1 MKKIFNLLKLGL
13 KNPRYYIE
21 SINVPWKY
29 IHLVAFGSI
38 LVMTLALFINIIPTF
53 SRISQDFSNAV
64 EYIPE
69 YTLSEGTLNIA
80 DGEKPL
86 YYQSDSVQIVI
97 DDSINSEMGFESEIS
112 EKQRTM
118 LEPNAPF
125 GIFIIEDYAFLTVGE
140 TVQEIPGY
148 DYLFANQHRFE
159 LFLNYIAE
167 ESFSMNAMVFFI
179 ILVSSFFVYWFQ
191 ILLIS
196 IMAGFFNVRLT
207 RTIDF
212 KSRIKLTVVISFIP
226 ILLLEAMSIIIPGF
240 VATQFTLATITLFLL
255 YLAFKNHTK
264 FIHTI
269 MNNLDQIDTADM
281 EQKEK
286 DEDNEESD
294 KKSDN
299 TDK

>member
-38 LVMTLALFINIIPTF
+38 LAMTLAMFVNIIPVF
-53 SRISQDFSNAV
+53 SQISDDLSNAV

-69 YTLSEGTLNIA
+69 YSLSEGTLNIA
-80 DGEKPL
+80 EGEKPL

-97 DDSINSEMGFESEIS
+97 DDSINTEMGFETEIPA
-112 EKQRTM
+112 EQREM
-118 LEPNAPF
+118 LMPSSPF

-140 TVQEIPGY
+140 VVQEIPGY
-148 DYLFANQHRFE
+148 DYLFANNHRFE
-159 LFLNYIAE
+159 LFLNYIVE
-167 ESFSMNAMVFFI
+167 ESFSINTMMFVVM
-179 ILVSSFFVYWFQ
+179 LVTAFFVYWFQ
-191 ILLIS
+191 IILIS

-207 RTIDF
+207 RAINF
-212 KSRIKLTVVISFIP
+212 KARLKLTVVISFVP
-226 ILLLEAMSIIIPGF
+226 ILLLELMSILIPGF
-240 VATQFTLATITLFLL
+240 VATQFTLAAITLFLL

-269 MNNLDQIDTADM
+269 MNNLDDIDTIDL
-281 EQKEK
+281 EFKDDEDSDEK
-286 DEDNEESD
+286 DDDENDDN
-294 KKSDN
+294 K
-299 TDK
+299 

>member
-38 LVMTLALFINIIPTF
+38 LAMTLAMFVNIIPIF
-53 SRISQDFSNAV
+53 SQISDDFSNAV

-69 YTLSEGTLNIA
+69 YSLSEGTLNLA
-80 DGEKPL
+80 EGEKPL

-97 DDSINSEMGFESEIS
+97 DDSINTEMGFETEVPA
-112 EKQRTM
+112 EQREM
-118 LEPNAPF
+118 LMPNSPF

-140 TVQEIPGY
+140 AVQEIPGY
-148 DYLFANQHRFE
+148 DYLFANNHRFE
-159 LFLNYIAE
+159 LFLNYIVE
-167 ESFSMNAMVFFI
+167 ESFSINTMMFVVM
-179 ILVSSFFVYWFQ
+179 LVTAFFVYWFQ
-191 ILLIS
+191 IILIS

-207 RTIDF
+207 RAINF
-212 KSRIKLTVVISFIP
+212 KARLKLTVVISFVP
-226 ILLLEAMSIIIPGF
+226 ILLLELMSILIPGF
-240 VATQFTLATITLFLL
+240 VATQFTLAAITLFLL

-269 MNNLDQIDTADM
+269 MNNLDEIDTIDLDFKDDT
-281 EQKEK
+281 ESQDNDDDEEK
-286 DEDNEESD
+286 
-294 KKSDN
+294 
-299 TDK
+299 